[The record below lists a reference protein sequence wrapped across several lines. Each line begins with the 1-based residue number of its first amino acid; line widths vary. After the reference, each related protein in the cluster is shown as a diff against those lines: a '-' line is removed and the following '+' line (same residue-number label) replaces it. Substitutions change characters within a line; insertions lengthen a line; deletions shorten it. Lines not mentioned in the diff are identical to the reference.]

1 MARDITSGVQTTRT
15 DSPDLVIAAGAAA
28 CVASHARGAADARH
42 LLDVLGLTEVAPIA
56 RAVLRTTTRKEA
68 R

>member
-1 MARDITSGVQTTRT
+1 VSRDITSGVQTSRPAA
-15 DSPDLVIAAGAAA
+15 PDVVAAAGAVA
-28 CVASHARGAADARH
+28 CVVSRARTAADARL

-56 RAVLRTTTRKEA
+56 RAVLRTTRKET